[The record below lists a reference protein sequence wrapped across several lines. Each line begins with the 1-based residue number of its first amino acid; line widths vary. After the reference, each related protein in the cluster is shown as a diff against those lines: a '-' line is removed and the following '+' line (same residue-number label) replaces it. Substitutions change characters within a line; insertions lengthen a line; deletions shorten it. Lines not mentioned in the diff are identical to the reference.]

1 MIRSIRSTAACV
13 STVAALAGAL
23 ALVALSPRAAH
34 AQNPT
39 QPPQGVRLGLSYALG
54 TKPGVLVLPAD
65 SADGDSIRAILQRDL
80 DYDDRATVIQLDEA
94 GARALLPKTA
104 DRFKYP
110 LFAKL
115 GVVAILRPQRSLDGI
130 TVTMYDVASKKRVQ
144 TGSFPLPDG
153 ANSPAW
159 RMAVHAVSDRIGM
172 WIFGTPGSAA
182 TRVLYSGGD
191 KQIWQ
196 IDTDG
201 ANPRKLTSLTLAM
214 SPAWSPDGRRFVFS
228 GFNSRGSQIAVYDFT
243 TRDFTWKSATPRGLN
258 ITPVFSPDGNT
269 IAYASGAD
277 RGTDIMLTDAG
288 AEDPARRITVGRGSD
303 NTSPTYSPDG
313 RQIAFMSG
321 RAGHP
326 EVYVMDADGT
336 NPQILTDFTYGEA
349 AYRAS
354 PDWSPDGRQIAYES
368 RIDGSFQIMTID
380 LRDRSTKQYTS
391 DGENEDPSWAPDGRH
406 LVFSSTRAGPRE
418 LWILDTES
426 GRMRQLT
433 HAPGARL
440 PAWSP
445 LLAGR

>member
-1 MIRSIRSTAACV
+1 MTRSICPTAV
-13 STVAALAGAL
+13 RRSTVAALAGAL
-23 ALVALSPRAAH
+23 ALSAGTPRAAR

-39 QPPQGVRLGLSYALG
+39 QPPQGVRLGLNYALG

-65 SADGDSIRAILQRDL
+65 SAGGDSLRAILQRDL
-80 DYDDRATVIQLDEA
+80 DYDDRATVVALDEA
-94 GARALLPKTA
+94 GARALLPRSG
-104 DRFKYP
+104 DRFNYP

-115 GVVAILRPQRSLDGI
+115 GVVAILRPQRSLTGM
-130 TVTMYDVASKKRVQ
+130 TVTMYDVASRRRVQ
-144 TGSFPLPDG
+144 TGSFTLPDTP
-153 ANSPAW
+153 NSAAW
-159 RMAVHAVSDRIGM
+159 RLAVHAASDRIGM
-172 WIFGTPGSAA
+172 WIFGTPGAAA
-182 TRVLYSGGD
+182 TRILYSGGD
-191 KQIWQ
+191 KQIWT
-196 IDTDG
+196 IDSDG

-228 GFNSRGSQIAVYDFT
+228 GFTARGSQVAVYDFLA
-243 TRDFTWKSATPRGLN
+243 RDVVWQSATPRGLN
-258 ITPVFSPDGNT
+258 ITPTFSPDGTT

-277 RGTDIMLTDAG
+277 RGTDIMLAAVSSD
-288 AEDPARRITVGRGSD
+288 DPARRITVGRGSD
-303 NTSPTYSPDG
+303 NTSPSYSPDG

-326 EVYVMDADGT
+326 EVYLMDADGT
-336 NPQILTDFTYGEA
+336 NPQILTEFTYGEA

-354 PDWSPDGRQIAYES
+354 PDWSPDGRSIAYES

-418 LWILDTES
+418 LWVLDTES

-433 HAPGARL
+433 HAAGARL

>member
-1 MIRSIRSTAACV
+1 MIRSNRTAAARL
-13 STVAALAGAL
+13 STLVALAGTL
-23 ALVALSPRAAH
+23 ALVAGAPRVAR

-39 QPPQGVRLGLSYALG
+39 QPPQGVRLGLNYALG

-65 SADGDSIRAILQRDL
+65 TTAGDSLRAIIQRDL
-80 DYDDRATVIQLDEA
+80 DYDDRATVVMLDEA
-94 GARALLPKTA
+94 GARALMPKSG
-104 DRFKYP
+104 DKFNYP

-115 GVVAILRPQRSLDGI
+115 GVVAILRPQHSLTGL

-144 TGSFPLPDG
+144 TGSFTLPDTP
-153 ANSPAW
+153 NSAAW
-159 RMAVHAVSDRIGM
+159 RMAVHAASDQIGK
-172 WIFGTPGSAA
+172 WIFGTPGAAA
-182 TRVLYSGGD
+182 TRILFSGGD
-191 KQIWQ
+191 KQIWMM
-196 IDTDG
+196 DSDG
-201 ANPRKLTSLTLAM
+201 ANARKLTSLTLAM
-214 SPAWSPDGRRFVFS
+214 SPGWSPDGRRFVFS
-228 GFNSRGSQIAVYDFT
+228 GFTPRGSQIAVYDFLSH
-243 TRDFTWKSATPRGLN
+243 DMTWQSATPRGLN
-258 ITPVFSPDGNT
+258 ITPAFSPDGTT

-277 RGTDIMLTDAG
+277 RGTDIMLTDVG
-288 AEDPARRITVGRGSD
+288 GNDPARRITVGRGSD
-303 NTSPTYSPDG
+303 NTSPSYSPDG
-313 RQIAFMSG
+313 RQIVFMSG

-326 EVYVMDADGT
+326 EVYLMDADGT
-336 NPQILTDFTYGEA
+336 NPQILTEFTYGEA

-354 PDWSPDGRQIAYES
+354 PDWSPDGRSIAYES

-380 LRDRSTKQYTS
+380 LRDRTTKQYTS